1 MIMKKILGFSLIICF
16 SVLTTVFAQSKDE
29 TAVASAVEALKKAM
43 IDAHKTALE
52 NIAADALSYG
62 HSNGKVEDKA
72 EFVRA
77 IVSGESDFVTIN
89 LTEQTIKIAG
99 NAAIV
104 RHKLSATTNN
114 SGKPGTANLALLM
127 VWQKQKGGWKLL
139 ARQAVKI

>member
-1 MIMKKILGFSLIICF
+1 MKKILAFLLIVGFSVVQ
-16 SVLTTVFAQSKDE
+16 SAFAQSKDE
-29 TAVASAVEALKKAM
+29 AAVASAVEALKKAM
-43 IDAHKTALE
+43 IDADKSTLE
-52 NIAADALSYG
+52 SLTDEALSYG
-62 HSNGKVEDKA
+62 HSNGKIEDKA

-89 LTEQTIKIAG
+89 LTEQTIKIVG

-104 RHKLSATTNN
+104 RHKLAGTTNN

>member
-1 MIMKKILGFSLIICF
+1 
-16 SVLTTVFAQSKDE
+16 
-29 TAVASAVEALKKAM
+29 M
-43 IDAHKTALE
+43 IDADKATLE
-52 NIAADALSYG
+52 SLTDEALSYG
-62 HSNGKVEDKA
+62 HSNGKIEDKA

-89 LTEQTIKIAG
+89 LTEQTIKIVG

-104 RHKLSATTNN
+104 RHKLAGTTNN
-114 SGKPGTANLALLM
+114 SGKPGTANLSLLM

>member
-1 MIMKKILGFSLIICF
+1 MKKTFAFLLITCF
-16 SVLTTVFAQSKDE
+16 SVLNIAFAQSKDE
-29 TAVASAVEALKKAM
+29 AAVASAVESLKKAM
-43 IDAHKTALE
+43 IDADKATLE
-52 NIAADALSYG
+52 NLTDEALSYG
-62 HSNGKVEDKA
+62 HSNGKIEDKA

-104 RHKLSATTNN
+104 RHKLAGTTNN

>member
-1 MIMKKILGFSLIICF
+1 MKKTLALLLITCFSL
-16 SVLTTVFAQSKDE
+16 LNGVFAQSKDE

-43 IDAHKTALE
+43 IDADKAALE
-52 NIAADALSYG
+52 SLAADDLSYG

-89 LTEQTIKIAG
+89 LTEQTIKIVG

-104 RHKLSATTNN
+104 RHKLAGTTNN

>member
-1 MIMKKILGFSLIICF
+1 MKKILGFLLIICF
-16 SVLTTVFAQSKDE
+16 SVLTTAFAQSKDE

-43 IDAHKTALE
+43 IDADKTALE
-52 NIAADALSYG
+52 NIAADDLSYG

-89 LTEQTIKIAG
+89 LTEQIIKIAG

-127 VWQKQKGGWKLL
+127 VWQKQKGSWKLL

>member
-1 MIMKKILGFSLIICF
+1 MKKILGFSLIICF

-43 IDAHKTALE
+43 IDADKTALE
-52 NIAADALSYG
+52 SIAADALSYG

-89 LTEQTIKIAG
+89 LTEQSIKIAG

>member
-1 MIMKKILGFSLIICF
+1 MKKILGFSLIICF

-43 IDAHKTALE
+43 IDADKTALE
-52 NIAADALSYG
+52 SIAADALSYG

>member
-1 MIMKKILGFSLIICF
+1 MKKTFALLLITCF
-16 SVLTTVFAQSKDE
+16 CVLNIAFAQSKDE
-29 TAVASAVEALKKAM
+29 AAVANAVETLKKAM
-43 IDAHKTALE
+43 IDADKTALE